1 MTSKV
6 PVSKDE
12 FLDQFAEL
20 NAHIE
25 SALEMHDFD
34 RARRIDSARRQMLH
48 DFASTAMPDGDK
60 MFFDTLE
67 RCAADNARAI
77 TQITSE
83 MGRIRR
89 QAGRK
94 MRQLN
99 GYRASRPSRIL
110 SWWPTPVADRSSL
123 TLPLQRG
130 ASRSS
135 VFSFSRSEW
144 SGAASALLLPGSP
157 YHPIFP
163 VPPQSTPL
171 RYREGGGEIYVVEI
185 AEPV

>member
-1 MTSKV
+1 MRMKV
-6 PVSKDE
+6 QTSKDE
-12 FLDQFAEL
+12 FLAQFNEL

-67 RCAADNARAI
+67 RCAADNAHAI
-77 TQITSE
+77 TQITAE
-83 MGRIRR
+83 MGRIHR

-99 GYRASRPSRIL
+99 GYRASRP
-110 SWWPTPVADRSSL
+110 
-123 TLPLQRG
+123 Q
-130 ASRSS
+130 
-135 VFSFSRSEW
+135 
-144 SGAASALLLPGSP
+144 
-157 YHPIFP
+157 
-163 VPPQSTPL
+163 
-171 RYREGGGEIYVVEI
+171 
-185 AEPV
+185 

>member
-1 MTSKV
+1 MRTKV
-6 PVSKDE
+6 QTSKDE
-12 FLDQFAEL
+12 FLAKFTEL

-48 DFASTAMPDGDK
+48 DFACAAMPDDDK

-77 TQITSE
+77 TQITAE
-83 MGRIRR
+83 MGRIHR

-99 GYRASRPSRIL
+99 GYR
-110 SWWPTPVADRSSL
+110 VVRS
-123 TLPLQRG
+123 Q
-130 ASRSS
+130 
-135 VFSFSRSEW
+135 
-144 SGAASALLLPGSP
+144 
-157 YHPIFP
+157 
-163 VPPQSTPL
+163 
-171 RYREGGGEIYVVEI
+171 
-185 AEPV
+185 